1 MRGLGLSDKQ
11 KYIVF
16 VKEIHQIQIEVDAHD
31 EGEAL
36 EKAMNGDGLW
46 VDNSMEFVECLDS
59 DHWDIQLPDL
69 SMYRGDLLR

>member
-1 MRGLGLSDKQ
+1 LSNKK

-46 VDNSMEFVECLDS
+46 LDNTMEFVDSLGS
-59 DHWDIQLPDL
+59 DHWDIQSPDL
-69 SMYRGDLLR
+69 SMYYGDLL